1 MHMKRGIITL
11 TALALW
17 SSVGLNF
24 ASAQFGGTL
33 GQAPPRSRPAVSPF
47 INLGPGGAGAFY
59 GIIKPQL
66 DANRSINDLQQGVM
80 RLNPDGSLK
89 GQLDQATGTTTI
101 GLQTGHS
108 ASFFNYGHYFPV
120 NGPGSATNATGTSF
134 GTGSGLGGSSS
145 GLTTGSGFGVGPF
158 TNRTFFGPNM
168 AQPIIR

>member
-1 MHMKRGIITL
+1 MKRGIITL

-89 GQLDQATGTTTI
+89 GQLDQGTTTGLG
-101 GLQTGHS
+101 GLQTGHP

-120 NGPGSATNATGTSF
+120 NGPGSATNATGASF
-134 GTGSGLGGSSS
+134 GSGLGGYSP
-145 GLTTGSGFGVGPF
+145 GLTTGTGFGVG
-158 TNRTFFGPNM
+158 TAGNRTFFGPTM
-168 AQPIIR
+168 AQPLIR